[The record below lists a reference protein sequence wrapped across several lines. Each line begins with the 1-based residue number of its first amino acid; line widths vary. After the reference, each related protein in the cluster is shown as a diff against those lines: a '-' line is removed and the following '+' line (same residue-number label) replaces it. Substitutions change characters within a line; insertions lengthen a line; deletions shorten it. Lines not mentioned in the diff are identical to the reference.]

1 MELMHENARHFMLY
15 LKLYMHISH
24 RCFNILQ
31 ALVNSEIKQILKR
44 NQLENKMANRGNGVK
59 FMRLKQ
65 FVWKVKSQWT
75 QRQASRSQRSSM
87 RFSYDLHSY
96 SLNFDDGFSHDEL
109 NPTL

>member
-1 MELMHENARHFMLY
+1 MLY

-24 RCFNILQ
+24 RCFNIASIGRIL
-31 ALVNSEIKQILKR
+31 QILKR
-44 NQLENKMANRGNGVK
+44 KQLEKKMANHGNGVK

-75 QRQASRSQRSSM
+75 QRQASRLQRSSM

-96 SLNFDDGFSHDEL
+96 SLNFDHGFSRDEL
-109 NPTL
+109 NPTPTP

>member
-1 MELMHENARHFMLY
+1 MHEKAQHPMLY

-31 ALVNSEIKQILKR
+31 AL
-44 NQLENKMANRGNGVK
+44 
-59 FMRLKQ
+59 

-96 SLNFDDGFSHDEL
+96 SLNFDDGFSRDDPL
-109 NPTL
+109 NPTP